1 MTSSPFDPA
10 SAEGLGELHVA
21 TAVETPLR
29 ADAFD
34 RSDAEKIAAIA
45 PLFGQIMDI
54 LGLDRTDESL
64 AGTPHRVAKMYVQEV
79 FRGLHPERMPEARS
93 FPNTYGYQEMLVE
106 RDIAVH
112 STCEHHFLPIV
123 GRAHVAYKSSGR
135 VVGLSK
141 LNRIV
146 DHFSRRPQVQERLTR
161 QIAEALREALA
172 TDDVAVVID
181 ARHFCVSA
189 RGIGD
194 QHSSTV
200 TAEYLGCFRE
210 AEVRKEF
217 FALAGLRM

>member
-10 SAEGLGELHVA
+10 GAEVLGELHAATSVA
-21 TAVETPLR
+21 TPLR

-34 RSDAEKIAAIA
+34 RSDAEKVAAIA

-54 LGLDRTDESL
+54 IGLDRSDESL
-64 AGTPHRVAKMYVQEV
+64 AGTPHRVAKMYVEEI
-79 FRGLHPERMPEARS
+79 FRGLHTDRMPEARS
-93 FPNTYGYQEMLVE
+93 FPNDYGYREMLVE

-135 VVGLSK
+135 VIGLSK

-161 QIAEALREALA
+161 QISEALCEALA
-172 TDDVAVVID
+172 TDDVAVVVD
-181 ARHFCVSA
+181 ARHFCVSS

-194 QHSSTV
+194 VHSSTV
-200 TAEYLGCFRE
+200 TAEYSGCFRD

-217 FALAGLRM
+217 FALAGLRL